1 MMNTQP
7 SIANSEQNKTR
18 KIMVLTIH
26 RRDYELLETMLAN
39 GREKLPDLEM
49 EGVVSAIVAE
59 ACRCHREHNQ
69 SNARTE
75 RETDL
80 GS

>member
-1 MMNTQP
+1 MNTRP

-49 EGVVSAIVAE
+49 DGVVSAIVAE
-59 ACRCHREHNQ
+59 ACRCHREQNPP
-69 SNARTE
+69 NARL
-75 RETDL
+75 ETDME
-80 GS
+80 S